1 LPSATGGI
9 TQAAGLFIAGWVSNA
24 WSLETALT
32 VMPAF
37 GVLAAALFM
46 ITSRCYEAVLEA
58 VESDLVGVSPELALT

>member
-1 LPSATGGI
+1 MPSATGGI
-9 TQAAGLFIAGWVSNA
+9 AQAAGPFIAGLVSDA

-46 ITSRCYEAVLEA
+46 ITSRCYEADLKRVEPVL
-58 VESDLVGVSPELALT
+58 VDVSPELALA